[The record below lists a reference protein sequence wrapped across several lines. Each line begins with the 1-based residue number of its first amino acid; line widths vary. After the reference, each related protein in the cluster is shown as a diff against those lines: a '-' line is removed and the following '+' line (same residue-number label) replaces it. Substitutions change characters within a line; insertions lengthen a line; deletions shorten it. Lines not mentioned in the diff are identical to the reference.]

1 MNYNDP
7 TILVGGMLL
16 YLLNRELPGCHFRSQ
31 LAFSCPMSPRKDVQ
45 VIFGAFRYSPG
56 KSRSED
62 RHLKNDS
69 VQVAIPA
76 DYLTRQQTNH
86 THKGDKTRR
95 RHNMPGVVVNNP
107 CKTIQT
113 IFSEAQKTAATHRK
127 LVNSLRTLQTTCLQ
141 TNKEDVF
148 NEEFIRCLNRVL
160 PVKKSEPTA
169 DRVIKF
175 IGHFIQHVQDKSI
188 SRDFQ
193 LGDGEML
200 TG

>member
-1 MNYNDP
+1 
-7 TILVGGMLL
+7 MLL
-16 YLLNRELPGCHFRSQ
+16 YLLNRELLGCHFRSQ
-31 LAFSCPMSPRKDVQ
+31 LTFSCPMSSRKDVQ
-45 VIFGAFRYSPG
+45 VIFGAFRYSPTR
-56 KSRSED
+56 SRQISV
-62 RHLKNDS
+62 RRSASQNDS
-69 VQVAIPA
+69 VQVAIKT
-76 DYLTRQQTNH
+76 DYPTRQQTNH